1 MPDICTAIEVTCAKL
16 CDYEALCKTEDQQQT
31 PFKDLSTVVPTVVP
45 TGVPTG
51 APTVLAISL
60 NLVIMRFIYK

>member
-31 PFKDLSTVVPTVVP
+31 PFKDLSTVVPT
-45 TGVPTG
+45 GVLTG

-60 NLVIMRFIYK
+60 NLVIMWFIYK